1 VESGENEGEQYRLKG
16 CMQREEEDQS
26 RGRSGIG
33 RKERGKTSGGCM
45 EWWGVS
51 V

>member
-26 RGRSGIG
+26 RGRGIG

-51 V
+51 E